1 MLGHAIP
8 GVEGVY
14 DRHSYSD
21 EKADALNRLAALVE
35 SIIDPPV
42 GNVVAMRSATAPR
55 PRRAIRE
62 PSAPPTRARK

>member
-42 GNVVAMRSATAPR
+42 GNVVAMRSA
-55 PRRAIRE
+55 I
-62 PSAPPTRARK
+62 SAP